1 MDSFHASATDD
12 PSRDNRKA
20 QWAEVTVHQH
30 ISTACRAQL
39 HAVEI
44 IQLQAPT
51 QYTSLIWQVYSPV
64 GWAMGAQSVNQSI
77 KVSQSSQ
84 SIKTVTQPE
93 NIIPAI
99 RLCNDRIVKR

>member
-20 QWAEVTVHQH
+20 QWAEVAVHQH
-30 ISTACRAQL
+30 ISTACRAQSDS
-39 HAVEI
+39 
-44 IQLQAPT
+44 PT

>member
-20 QWAEVTVHQH
+20 QWAEVAVHQH
-30 ISTACRAQL
+30 ISTACRAQSDS
-39 HAVEI
+39 
-44 IQLQAPT
+44 PT

-77 KVSQSSQ
+77 KVSQSRQ
-84 SIKTVTQPE
+84 SIKSVNQDSH
-93 NIIPAI
+93 PARKHNTSNSI
-99 RLCNDRIVKR
+99 MQ